1 MNSTSLRVTT
11 GTVALLSLVLLAGC
25 QKEQQAAAPQN
36 LPPPQVGVVTLE
48 AQPFTLSTELP
59 GRTAAWRVA
68 EVRPQVNGI
77 VQKRLFVEGGDVKA
91 GQPLYQIDAATYD
104 AAVKSAEATLA
115 SAKALA
121 ARYRVL
127 VDEKAISRQQ
137 YDEAEAARQRAEA
150 ALEQARINL
159 RYTQVMAPI
168 AGRIGRSSVSEG
180 ALVRDG
186 QSDALATIQ
195 QLDPMYVDVVQ
206 PAAEMLRLRREVES
220 GQLKA
225 VGGNGIAVSLTLPD
239 GSPYAQTGRL
249 EFSEAAVDAG
259 TGTVTLRATFPNP
272 QRLLLPG
279 MFVQARLE
287 TGRVEQTILAPQQGV
302 TRNPKG
308 QAVAMVVGEGNK
320 VEPRILE
327 VEPTPS
333 SFWRVRSGLKA
344 GDKLITEGLQF
355 IQPGVEV
362 NPKPAT
368 NVPALRPAAAPAAD
382 GKAAR

>member
-1 MNSTSLRVTT
+1 M
-11 GTVALLSLVLLAGC
+11 
-25 QKEQQAAAPQN
+25 
-36 LPPPQVGVVTLE
+36 
-48 AQPFTLSTELP
+48 
-59 GRTAAWRVA
+59 A

-368 NVPALRPAAAPAAD
+368 NVPALRPAAASAAD

>member
-1 MNSTSLRVTT
+1 MNSTSLRVTAR
-11 GTVALLSLVLLAGC
+11 TVALLSLALLAGC
-25 QKEQQAAAPQN
+25 QKEQQAAAPQT
-36 LPPPQVGVVTLE
+36 LPPPQVGIVTLE

-59 GRTAAWRVA
+59 ARTAAWRVA

-77 VQKRLFVEGGDVKA
+77 VQKRLFVEGSDVKA
-91 GQPLYQIDAATYD
+91 GQPLYQIDAATYE
-104 AAVKSAEATLA
+104 AAVKSAEATLS

-127 VDEKAISRQQ
+127 VNEKAISRQQ
-137 YDEAEAARQRAEA
+137 ADEADAASLRAEA

-159 RYTQVMAPI
+159 RYTKIVAPI
-168 AGRIGRSSVSEG
+168 SGRIGRSSVSEG

-186 QSDALATIQ
+186 QTDALATLQ
-195 QLDPMYVDVVQ
+195 QLDPIFVDIVQ

-220 GQLKA
+220 GQLQA
-225 VGGNGIAVSLTLPD
+225 INSVSINLTLPD
-239 GSPYAQTGRL
+239 GSLYPQTGRL
-249 EFSEAAVDAG
+249 EFSEASVDTG

-272 QRLLLPG
+272 KQVLLPG

-287 TGRVEQTILAPQQGV
+287 TARLEQAILAPQQGV

-320 VEPRILE
+320 VETRVLD
-327 VEPTPS
+327 VEPTSS

-355 IQPGVEV
+355 IQPGAEV

-368 NVPALRPAAAPAAD
+368 NVPALRSAVPPAAD
-382 GKAAR
+382 VKAAR

>member
-368 NVPALRPAAAPAAD
+368 NVPALRPAAASAAD